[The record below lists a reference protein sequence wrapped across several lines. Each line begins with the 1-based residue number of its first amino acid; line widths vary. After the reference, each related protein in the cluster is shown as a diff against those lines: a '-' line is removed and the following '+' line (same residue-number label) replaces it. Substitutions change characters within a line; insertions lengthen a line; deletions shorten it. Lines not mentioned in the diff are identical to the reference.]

1 MILSIKG
8 ISFRIFIWLVL
19 AFALLA
25 CTTTPYVVP
34 SHQAFVGHGTNT
46 IYVVNHGWHTGF
58 VIPAKAIQYRLPV
71 LKQRFNDA
79 AYIEFGWGDK
89 GFYQAQ
95 EITTRLTLQALFWPS
110 ESVIHAVAV
119 SGDVEYYF
127 ANSQVD
133 TLYVTDS
140 ELSQL
145 LSFIVASFALD
156 NQANMIQLKQ
166 GIYGDSQFYQGNGS
180 YYVMNTCNK
189 WTAKG
194 LKSMG
199 MDIAPIFKLTSGSV
213 MRYLQPYVRQK

>member
-1 MILSIKG
+1 MILNIKG
-8 ISFRIFIWLVL
+8 ISFRIFSLLVL
-19 AFALLA
+19 SFALLA
-25 CTTTPYVVP
+25 CTTTPYIVP
-34 SHQAFVGHGTNT
+34 SHQAFVGHGSNT
-46 IYVVNHGWHTGF
+46 LYVVSHGWHTGF
-58 VIPAKAIQYRLPV
+58 VIPANAIQYRLPV

-95 EITTRLTLQALFWPS
+95 HITARLTLQALFWPS

-119 SGDVEYYF
+119 PSDVKYYF
-127 ANSQVD
+127 SNSQVD
-133 TLYVTDS
+133 TLYVTDA

-145 LSFIVASFALD
+145 ISFIVASFALD
-156 NQANMIQLKQ
+156 NQANIIKLKK
-166 GIYGDSQFYQGNGS
+166 GIYGDSQFYQGVGS

-199 MDIAPIFKLTSGSV
+199 MSIWPVFKLTSGSV
-213 MRYLQPYVRQK
+213 MNYLQPYVRQE

>member
-1 MILSIKG
+1 
-8 ISFRIFIWLVL
+8 VL
-19 AFALLA
+19 AFAMLA
-25 CTTTPYVVP
+25 CTTKPYIVP
-34 SHQAFVGHGTNT
+34 SQQAFVGHGAHT

-58 VIPAKAIQYRLPV
+58 VIPAHAINPRLTA

-119 SGDVEYYF
+119 PSDVTYYF
-127 ANSQVD
+127 ANSQVEA
-133 TLYVTDS
+133 LYVTDA

-145 LSFIVASFALD
+145 VTFVAASFAVD
-156 NQANMIQLKQ
+156 KQ
-166 GIYGDSQFYQGNGS
+166 SNIIKSKKGLYGDSQFYQAVGA
-180 YYVMNTCNK
+180 YHVINTCNK

-199 MDIAPIFKLTSGSV
+199 MDIAPVFRLTSGSV
-213 MRYLQPYVRQK
+213 MNYLQPYVRQE